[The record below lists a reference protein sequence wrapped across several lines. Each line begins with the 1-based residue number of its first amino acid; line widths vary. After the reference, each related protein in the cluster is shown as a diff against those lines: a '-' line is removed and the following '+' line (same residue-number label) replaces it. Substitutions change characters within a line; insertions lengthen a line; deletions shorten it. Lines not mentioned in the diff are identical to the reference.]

1 MNNPEGGVE
10 QCEVLHQN
18 VLTEIEIDELWTQT
32 VFLCEDTLIHR
43 YTILGILQQSG
54 TRSASLANHTLL
66 ETKTRIAVPRPPGV
80 VGTATV
86 NSSFA
91 GYGNVGLL
99 ICIDARTEVTAVD
112 ALPACGNDGVEV
124 WLEGKLQYSIL
135 LYHQIDMTQQRDGS
149 CDEGARRNDDTS
161 TAFL

>member
-32 VFLCEDTLIHR
+32 VFLCEDALIHG
-43 YTILGILQQSG
+43 YTILGILQQSGTRSASLANHQSG

-80 VGTATV
+80 VGTAAV

-91 GYGNVGLL
+91 GYGNVSLL
-99 ICIDARTEVTAVD
+99 ICIDARTEVTAVNT
-112 ALPACGNDGVEV
+112 LPACGNDGVEV

-135 LYHQIDMTQQRDGS
+135 LHHQIDMTQ
-149 CDEGARRNDDTS
+149 
-161 TAFL
+161 